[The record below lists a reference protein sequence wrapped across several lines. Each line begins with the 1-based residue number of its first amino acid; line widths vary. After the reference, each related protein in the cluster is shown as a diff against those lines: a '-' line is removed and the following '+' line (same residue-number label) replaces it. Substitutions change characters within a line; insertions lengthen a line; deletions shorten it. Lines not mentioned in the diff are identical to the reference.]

1 MVTICIPCR
10 KGTGVGEEGGAM
22 GLPTMEET
30 PRGAGDHPLS
40 PTLGGGDPD
49 TAETFGRLR
58 SGFRAI
64 GLTLH
69 MLEVYRR
76 FLEAHTGEG
85 HRLYDWLEEHRD
97 PPTGFDGKH
106 KLELYEPPEEARGY
120 VTASVVLECVQCGQ
134 SFASAGS
141 TLVRPCEPEVLS
153 REAVDT
159 FRERT
164 VRPAEF
170 NFFDVYPFDIEYGS
184 LETWFEGH
192 EGHPIRLRL
201 EEE

>member
-30 PRGAGDHPLS
+30 PRGDGDHALS

-49 TAETFGRLR
+49 TAETFGWLY
-58 SGFRAI
+58 SGFRAV

-69 MLEVYRR
+69 MLEAYRK
-76 FLEAHTGEG
+76 FLETHTGEG
-85 HRLYDWLEEHRD
+85 HRLYDWLEGHQD
-97 PPTGFDGKH
+97 PPAGFDGKY
-106 KLELYEPPEEARGY
+106 KLRLYEPPEGARGY
-120 VTASVVLECVQCGQ
+120 VMAFVVFECVQCGQ
-134 SFASAGS
+134 SLASDGS
-141 TLVRPCEPEVLS
+141 TLVRPFEPHVLS
-153 REAVDT
+153 TEALHT

-164 VRPAEF
+164 VRPAEC
-170 NFFDVYPFDIEYGS
+170 NFFEAYPFDIEYVS
-184 LETWFEGH
+184 LETWFEAH